1 MSIKILLEDWEDD
14 WKETLKSE
22 NLNSFFSCEMYMIVH
37 NGIEQMTINIAT
49 LYGTA
54 LLSIAASVIDM
65 IANKENKTFRISGFS
80 SAYDYFFIVKG
91 REIKIEAVNV
101 TNDRVEFFLF
111 YDKTKFAHDFVK
123 ALKKHLQQIAQMNNR
138 IREQE
143 TYKLLE
149 QKLHALNAM
158 IWSY

>member
-1 MSIKILLEDWEDD
+1 MPIKILLKDWEGD

-22 NLNSFFSCEMYMIVH
+22 NLNSFFSCEMYMTVH

-54 LLSIAASVIDM
+54 LLSIATGVIDM
-65 IANKENKTFRISGFS
+65 IANKENKPFRISGFG

-91 REIKIEAVNV
+91 REIKMEAVNV
-101 TNDRVEFFLF
+101 TNDHVDFFLF
-111 YDKTKFAHDFVK
+111 YDKMKFAHDFVK
-123 ALKKHLQQIAQMNNR
+123 TLKKHLQQIAQVNTR
-138 IREQE
+138 VREQE

-149 QKLHALNAM
+149 RQMHALNAM
-158 IWSY
+158 I